1 MALARRISCNRRS
14 FACAQDDA
22 LLQRGISPTRHCETR
37 SVEAIHKSSLKRV
50 QTDTS
55 KRKGNG
61 IPWIASLPLAM
72 TPFGAFRDD
81 NVLKKKAAFTL
92 AEVLITLGII
102 GIIAAMT
109 LPTLIANYQKK
120 VVETRVKAFYSKMNQ
135 IYLRSYVDNGDT
147 ADWLVSK
154 RYTYDETVDWLK
166 KYFLPYTKNF
176 DLQSATTTNET
187 ESGPWTQN
195 VVIVRIPDGT
205 AYAFSV
211 DENGMDIG
219 FFVNGNINDLGPRN
233 KFTFQFSKRKNYLT
247 DEGSMEKQSLNFID
261 PYILN
266 WDGRRETLFTHGT
279 WGCRKGCTN
288 CAYCTKLLQLNGWEI
303 PDDYPW

>member
-1 MALARRISCNRRS
+1 MTQNVILRGEHPEESQEKRS
-14 FACAQDDA
+14 FA
-22 LLQRGISPTRHCETR
+22 
-37 SVEAIHKSSLKRV
+37 SLKM
-50 QTDTS
+50 TG
-55 KRKGNG
+55 KRQ
-61 IPWIASLPLAM
+61 
-72 TPFGAFRDD
+72 
-81 NVLKKKAAFTL
+81 KAAFTL

-211 DENGMDIG
+211 DENGMDIA

-266 WDGRRETLFTHGT
+266 WDGNRETLKTHHT

>member
-1 MALARRISCNRRS
+1 MQKSSIAREHRGGVSTSKVLQGFKPVSHCGKPVILRALARRISCNRRS
-14 FACAQDDA
+14 FA
-22 LLQRGISPTRHCETR
+22 
-37 SVEAIHKSSLKRV
+37 SLKM
-50 QTDTS
+50 TG
-55 KRKGNG
+55 KRQ
-61 IPWIASLPLAM
+61 
-72 TPFGAFRDD
+72 
-81 NVLKKKAAFTL
+81 KAAFTL

-166 KYFLPYTKNF
+166 KYFLPYTQGF

-211 DENGMDIG
+211 DENGMDIA
-219 FFVNGNINDLGPRN
+219 FFVNGNLNDLGPRN

-266 WDGRRETLFTHGT
+266 WDGNRETLKTHHT